1 MVHVLFV
8 AGAVVHIDELILVV
22 FRAASAGGR
31 TRCRTVLIAG
41 FARFALLLLHALVL
55 GAPILEPDFDLCFR
69 EVQIL
74 GQLFPLGSDHVV
86 VALEGVFQ
94 FEQLR
99 GREGR
104 PDAFRFAERDEVVAR
119 ESNGEDATA
128 VPTE

>member
-1 MVHVLFV
+1 MIRKKDNSHTL
-8 AGAVVHIDELILVV
+8 
-22 FRAASAGGR
+22 
-31 TRCRTVLIAG
+31 
-41 FARFALLLLHALVL
+41 
-55 GAPILEPDFDLCFR
+55 PNLESSSYLRFR

-104 PDAFRFAERDEVVAR
+104 PDAFRFAERDEVVCGSGR
-119 ESNGEDATA
+119 SKEQNMS
-128 VPTE
+128 